1 MDSGRGVVTI
11 ENILLSSVFVSIN
24 IAQDA
29 SLRSEF
35 FADRPHSAMDAFKA
49 ALAPHV
55 GDVKVP
61 NMASRVFRECA
72 FSFDTPE
79 SADGVYIS
87 LHSHSAFGKEFVSLD
102 RERAALAGENIPAVY
117 LRQKWRRV
125 PKAAKAEDAAAPADA
140 SADAAGVT
148 KLGLNVPGG
157 YQVAGGDA
165 GWEMDKS
172 DVRLVVFTGAPHEDT
187 HVSIAHPGE
196 TRAAG
201 LDGKVLNAIEAIL
214 AAADAEAA
222 AAATSAAWEETR
234 EVSRFALELQQLN
247 NGVRISPHA
256 ADWRCGVPD
265 CDKATSNLWLNLSDG
280 FIGCGRDLGGGKGG
294 NGHALAHF
302 EATGRVFPLCVKLGT
317 ITAAGGDVYSYD
329 PSENDMV
336 RQSALRSFSPTP
348 SAFLFCSC
356 HSTTHSTPPPPSA
369 SLPAPAPAPL
379 ACR

>member
-1 MDSGRGVVTI
+1 
-11 ENILLSSVFVSIN
+11 
-24 IAQDA
+24 
-29 SLRSEF
+29 
-35 FADRPHSAMDAFKA
+35 MDAFKA
-49 ALAPHV
+49 ALAPYV

-87 LHSHSAFGKEFVSLD
+87 LHSHAAFGREFVSLD
-102 RERAALAGENIPAVY
+102 RERAALAGETIPSVY

-125 PKAAKAEDAAAPADA
+125 PKAPKADEAAADA
-140 SADAAGVT
+140 TDATGVT

-157 YQVAGGDA
+157 YQVAGA
-165 GWEMDKS
+165 EVSWEMDKS

-187 HVSIAHPGE
+187 HVSLAHPAE

-201 LDGKVLNAIEAIL
+201 LDGRVMSAIEGVL

-222 AAATSAAWEETR
+222 AAASSAAWEETR

-247 NGVRISPHA
+247 NGVRISPNA
-256 ADWRCGVPD
+256 ADWRCGVPG

-329 PSENDMV
+329 PSEDDMV
-336 RQSALRSFSPTP
+336 SHQT
-348 SAFLFCSC
+348 
-356 HSTTHSTPPPPSA
+356 
-369 SLPAPAPAPL
+369 
-379 ACR
+379 